1 MNEET
6 IKNII
11 EKYKAGASSLE
22 EEKRLLQSAKKMEHP
37 LKKWFDFVKLNQNK
51 IPENFKDT
59 LWESFEA
66 KTKKT
71 QKLKVGLWSVAASIT
86 LILSLFVYNMNS
98 NELSESE
105 KSALLEEAKSMFED
119 EKKEQMI
126 YNKILENDLIIV
138 YTKIN

>member
-22 EEKRLLQSAKKMEHP
+22 EEKRLLHSAKKMEQP

-51 IPENFKDT
+51 IPKNFNDS

-71 QKLKVGLWSVAASIT
+71 QKRKVGLWSVAASIT
-86 LILSLFVYNMNS
+86 LVLSLFVYNMNS

-105 KSALLEEAKSMFED
+105 KSALLEEARSMFVD
-119 EKKEQMI
+119 DNKEQKI

-138 YTKIN
+138 YTITN